1 VAERLADLGDFA
13 ADRLHHSSDL
23 TSNFDED
30 TRRSQEAYIGVLCA
44 LRLRAVV
51 RKVNGRHVAVEEFFP
66 YFFRTRAAL
75 LFMSL
80 ILWRPHGDAAL
91 PRQVTVLRLTGR
103 VFRLPLRGG
112 VRPVQHAMM

>member
-1 VAERLADLGDFA
+1 
-13 ADRLHHSSDL
+13 
-23 TSNFDED
+23 
-30 TRRSQEAYIGVLCA
+30 
-44 LRLRAVV
+44 
-51 RKVNGRHVAVEEFFP
+51 VNGRHVAVEEFFP

>member
-1 VAERLADLGDFA
+1 MWVITRGNIRATGKSTFRA
-13 ADRLHHSSDL
+13 ACCLSRS
-23 TSNFDED
+23 TIYCDED
-30 TRRSQEAYIGVLCA
+30 TRRSQEAYIGVLCT

-80 ILWRPHGDAAL
+80 I
-91 PRQVTVLRLTGR
+91 PRQVTILRLTGR